1 MKWFFITPVLIVVIG
16 ALFVFANGYKSFG
29 KNPTGQRLARIKL
42 SPQWH
47 DGKFQNPNPI
57 WMNNKAMMSQMF
69 RNNPDSEPQ
78 NPIPVETDIKQ
89 KLSVPSQS
97 NLRVTWFGHSS
108 SLVEI
113 DGARILID
121 PVWGPRASP
130 FSWIGPKRWYKPVI
144 KLDDLKPVDTVL
156 ISHDHYDHLD
166 RETIEAMRSW
176 THTRFVV
183 PLGIGETLEYWG
195 IPSDRIT
202 ELDWWQSTRIHGI
215 QIVATPARHASGRV
229 ISQDNQTLWSGFA
242 LLGQKHRLY
251 YSGDSGYF
259 PGFKHIGEALGPFDV
274 ALIEAGQYN
283 PAWPDFHLGPEQ
295 AVQVNLDVKGKVM
308 IPMHWGLFKLAPH
321 SWTEPVERIALAAS
335 CADVSVMFP
344 KPGQSVEPT
353 EHTETPKW
361 WASTRWD
368 TAQTTPIHATQHGD
382 PQQRFTTT
390 LQARCSS

>member
-1 MKWFFITPVLIVVIG
+1 
-16 ALFVFANGYKSFG
+16 
-29 KNPTGQRLARIKL
+29 
-42 SPQWH
+42 
-47 DGKFQNPNPI
+47 
-57 WMNNKAMMSQMF
+57 MNNKAIMSQMF

-78 NPIPVETDIKQ
+78 HPVPVMTNVKDELHIPA
-89 KLSVPSQS
+89 SSH
-97 NLRVTWFGHSS
+97 LRVTWFGHSS

-113 DGARILID
+113 DGSRILID
-121 PVWGPRASP
+121 PIWGLRASP

-176 THTRFVV
+176 TNTRFVV

-229 ISQDNQTLWSGFA
+229 LSQNNQTLWSGFA

-259 PGFKHIGEALGPFDV
+259 PGFKQIGEELGPFDV
-274 ALIEAGQYN
+274 ALIESGQYN

-335 CADVSVMFP
+335 CANVMVMFP

-353 EHTETPKW
+353 EHTETSKW
-361 WASTRWD
+361 WDSTRWE
-368 TAQTTPIHATQHGD
+368 TAQTTPIQATQHGD
-382 PQQRFTTT
+382 PQRRFITT
-390 LQARCSS
+390 LQTRCSL